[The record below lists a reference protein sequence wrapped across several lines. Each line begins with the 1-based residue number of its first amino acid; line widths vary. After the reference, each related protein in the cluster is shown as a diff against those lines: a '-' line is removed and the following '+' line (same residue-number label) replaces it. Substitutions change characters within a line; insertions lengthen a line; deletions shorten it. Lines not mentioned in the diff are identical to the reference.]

1 MPRITPSGEFLF
13 SPISLCTF
21 HNWID
26 GMHFFFRSSR
36 IVLLLAI
43 IFWFPPFAG
52 FAQNQYSTSSK
63 KAAHAFNI
71 ALQEY
76 QSRNYTVALDYIKQ
90 AVETDRDFVEAWFL
104 MADIYAEMNNNQGI
118 ISTLN
123 HVLEKKP
130 DLFPAAWYNLGKAY
144 FAEGGYQEAKNS
156 FLRFL
161 QYKAQNESL
170 LQQAQFYLHSC
181 DFALQAMKN
190 PVPFVPV
197 SLGDSINTQYDEYW
211 PSLSVDEQILVYTVL
226 LPVNVRIQGRQRSR
240 QEDFYVSYFR
250 NGSWSKGVDLGPP
263 LNTLDNEGAQSLT
276 PDGRTMYFTACNRPD
291 GKGQCD
297 IYVTYR
303 QGAEWTE
310 PENLGSPVNTSASEK
325 QPSISPDGKTLY
337 FASNRPGG
345 KGGLDIWC
353 STRKEDGT
361 WQNPVNLGDSINTPK
376 DEQSPFIHA
385 DNSTLYFS
393 SNGHIG
399 MGGYDIY
406 VTRRRMDSAWSTPV
420 NLGYP
425 INTWRDEIGL
435 IVNASGNR
443 AYFATNREAARGQD
457 IYYFDLYPQARPIP
471 VSYMKGVVTDAVTDM
486 PVEATFELINLK
498 TSLPVVMS
506 KSDPASG
513 SFLVALPPG
522 FNYMLNVSKPGYLFY
537 SDHFALTDT
546 FTAAKPFLMKIALHP
561 VKPGEKAVLK
571 NIFFAWNSAELQ
583 PESFAELNKL
593 LSFMRENP
601 SVRIEVS
608 GHTDNTGSPEYNL
621 KLSLNR
627 AKVVADY
634 LIKNGMD
641 PSRIVAK
648 GYGEKQPVAQNDT
661 EEGRALNRRTEF
673 RILGK

>member
-1 MPRITPSGEFLF
+1 MQY
-13 SPISLCTF
+13 
-21 HNWID
+21 
-26 GMHFFFRSSR
+26 FFRCFHITTCLAVIICLSVSS
-36 IVLLLAI
+36 A
-43 IFWFPPFAG
+43 FS
-52 FAQNQYSTSSK
+52 QNQYSTTSK
-63 KAAHAFNI
+63 KAVQAFNI

-76 QSRNYTVALDYIKQ
+76 QSRNYSVALEYVKK
-90 AVETDRDFVEAWFL
+90 AVDIDRSFAEAWFL

-118 ISTLN
+118 ISTLK
-123 HVLEKKP
+123 HILEEKP

-144 FAEGGYQEAKNS
+144 FSEGGYQEAKS
-156 FLRFL
+156 AFLRFL
-161 QYKAQNESL
+161 NYKGQNESL
-170 LQQAQFYLHSC
+170 VQQAQFYLRSC

-197 SLGDSINTQYDEYW
+197 NLGDSINTAYDEYW

-226 LPVNVRIQGRQRSR
+226 LPVNMRIQGKQRSR

-250 NGSWSKGVDLGPP
+250 NGFWSKGVDMGPP
-263 LNTLDNEGAQSLT
+263 LNTLDNEGAQTLT

-297 IYVTYR
+297 IYVSYR
-303 QGAEWTE
+303 QGDQWTE

-325 QPSISPDGKTLY
+325 QPSISPDGKTLF
-337 FASNRPGG
+337 FASNRPGS
-345 KGGLDIWC
+345 KGGLDIWF
-353 STRKEDGT
+353 STKNEDGS

-385 DNSTLYFS
+385 DNTTLYFS

-399 MGGYDIY
+399 MGGFDIY
-406 VTRRRMDSAWSTPV
+406 MTRRRKDSTWSAPV

-425 INTWRDEIGL
+425 INTCRDEIGL

-443 AYFATNREAARGQD
+443 AYFATNRETARGQD
-457 IYYFDLYPQARPIP
+457 IYYFDLYPQVRPVP
-471 VSYMKGVVTDAVTDM
+471 VSYIKGVVTDAATGA
-486 PVEATFELINLK
+486 PLEASFELINLK
-498 TSLPVVMS
+498 TSLSVVTA
-506 KSDPASG
+506 KSDPVTG
-513 SFLVALPPG
+513 TFLVALPPG
-522 FNYMLNVSKPGYLFY
+522 FNYMLNVSKQGYLFY
-537 SDHFALTDT
+537 SDHFALADT
-546 FTAAKPFLMKIALHP
+546 FTEAKPFLMRIALHP

-601 SVRIEVS
+601 EVRIEVS

-641 PSRIVAK
+641 PSRIVAR
-648 GYGEKQPVAQNDT
+648 GYGEKQPVAGNDT